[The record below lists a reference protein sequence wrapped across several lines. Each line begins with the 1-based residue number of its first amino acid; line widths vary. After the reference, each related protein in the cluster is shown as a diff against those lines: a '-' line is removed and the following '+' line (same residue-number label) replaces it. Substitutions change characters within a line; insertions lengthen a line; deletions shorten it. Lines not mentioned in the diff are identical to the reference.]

1 MFCKALA
8 SSAKEYQ
15 VPAIIYFWLVSPL
28 GRYVF
33 IDIITTLLEKKNMA
47 GFKSLQNFFLFG
59 LGQIIHFQWVK
70 NVHQYP
76 GHSVVIRTRNNI
88 C

>member
-33 IDIITTLLEKKNMA
+33 IDIITTLLEKKIWLDLNL
-47 GFKSLQNFFLFG
+47 FKISYCFISDTFIGWQMYQV
-59 LGQIIHFQWVK
+59 LG
-70 NVHQYP
+70 YLP
-76 GHSVVIRTRNNI
+76 
-88 C
+88 